1 MRYGDRTLAGIL
13 FLFGSTQFLLAMLI
27 AEGSLPTY
35 SVSDQAISD
44 LGVGPTALLFNGSVI
59 LLGVSALAAAYFFHR
74 THKVLW
80 LTILF
85 FVAGIGPIG
94 VGLFPENTGLPH
106 SIFALLSFLFGGLAA
121 ILSSFRTR
129 PPFRYISILLGVVG
143 LVALVL
149 FTARQYGSIGFG
161 GMERMIAYPVLF
173 WEVAFGGYLMSMA
186 EPEAP
191 AVHPGPPV

>member
-1 MRYGDRTLAGIL
+1 MRYGDRTLAGVL

-35 SVSDQAISD
+35 RVSQQAISE
-44 LGVGPTALLFNGSVI
+44 LGVGPTALLFNASVI
-59 LLGVSALAAAYFFHR
+59 LLGVSTLAAGYFYHR
-74 THKVLW
+74 THQVLW

-85 FVAGIGPIG
+85 FVTGIGPIG

-106 SIFALLSFLFGGLAA
+106 GIFALLAFLFGGLVA

-143 LVALVL
+143 LVALAL
-149 FTARQYGSIGFG
+149 FTARQYGGIGFG

-173 WEVAFGGYLMSMA
+173 WEIAFGGYLLSMA
-186 EPEAP
+186 EPETPSVPPSPP
-191 AVHPGPPV
+191 A